1 MISLSEKKVKSELF
15 RKLSPYIFSTVA
27 GAAVSIIFIIIFAFA
42 MYALGAPLYFGE
54 YFSLM
59 AFGCGCMAAGFFCG
73 RIKRRGGLKL
83 GFRCAVI
90 FLGII
95 AVGAAVSGNFNGTA
109 AIAKILTAVI
119 TGCTGGVLG
128 VNRQ

>member
-1 MISLSEKKVKSELF
+1 MSEKKVRNELLH
-15 RKLSPYIFSTVA
+15 KLGVYAFSTVA
-27 GAAVSIIFIIIFAFA
+27 GAAVSVIFIIIFAFVMCA
-42 MYALGAPLYFGE
+42 FGAPLYFGE

-59 AFGCGCMAAGFFCG
+59 AFGCGCMASGFVCG
-73 RIKRRGGLKL
+73 RIKKRGGLKL

-90 FLGII
+90 FLVLI
-95 AVGAAVSGNFNGTA
+95 AVGAALSGNFNGDA
-109 AIAKILTAVI
+109 AIAKILTSVI